1 MQLSLEDR
9 DGKVEHV
16 PDTLFRK
23 EKVCLCLVTRP
34 VKTRFCGFP
43 LLVAQELF
51 HMLRS
56 LVEVQE
62 CQSVVGLL
70 LCPSFVPFLN
80 CWKCGIY
87 AAFWALRGD
96 WCPAYL
102 SGMTGLAKI

>member
-1 MQLSLEDR
+1 MQLSLEDM
-9 DGKVEHV
+9 DGKVERV

-23 EKVCLCLVTRP
+23 EKVCLCVVTHP
-34 VKTRFCGFP
+34 IKTHFCGFP

-70 LCPSFVPFLN
+70 LCPSFVPF
-80 CWKCGIY
+80 
-87 AAFWALRGD
+87 
-96 WCPAYL
+96 
-102 SGMTGLAKI
+102 